1 MTKSQKTDNQSVPSQ
16 KGRGQKSISHK
27 RERILD
33 AAIVEVA
40 QHGYYK
46 TTISTIA
53 RRAGVADGTIYLY
66 FRNKAE
72 ILVSI
77 FDRAMARFI
86 EAGKQELARVQGPEA
101 RLRRIVDLHL
111 SLVGENRDLA
121 VIFQVEL
128 RHSLHFMAQF
138 SRSRIREYLEIIAD
152 VIQQGRDEGRFRP
165 NLDPLL
171 AAKAVFG
178 ILDEMATDWVLS
190 HRNTRL
196 AAKSDEVADLVLGG
210 LR

>member
-1 MTKSQKTDNQSVPSQ
+1 MEQKKVTSR
-16 KGRGQKSISHK
+16 KGSTPRGNGLK

-33 AAIVEVA
+33 AAIVEIA
-40 QHGYYK
+40 QSGYYK

-66 FRNKAE
+66 FRNKTE

-86 EAGKQELARVQGPEA
+86 EAGRKELARVQGAEA
-101 RLRRIVDLHL
+101 QLRRIVELHL
-111 SLVGENRDLA
+111 ALVGENRDLA

-138 SRSRIREYLEIIAD
+138 SRSRIREYLEIIAG
-152 VIQQGRDEGRFRP
+152 VIGHGQQEGTFRS

-178 ILDEMATDWVLS
+178 ILDEMATDWILS